1 MRYVWMLSLLLF
13 CHVASAVDIFGT
25 DYYFRDSFVR
35 VVDDER
41 GTSLVLMV
49 DDFFDESTGDTLKVE
64 QYEALEK
71 VTRVVKRH
79 SDVALSITGHSDNI
93 LPQGKRYQVSDAQA
107 RSVTNFLLASG
118 VDPNRIFEVGGE
130 GDLWPVSSNDTMEGR
145 HLNRRVE
152 ITFLRKPPATVTFI
166 EKKPEKPKKI
176 KRVMVKEKEVEK
188 IEVKIKEPHKEIKV
202 EIDEVTEKSAT
213 KPVKTTTLIEVD
225 VNEGQSH
232 QNKSHHNKSHQ
243 SKTSHKNTKS
253 THIKSS
259 QEGSVQEKSGWNNWL
274 NKYILR

>member
-152 ITFLRKPPATVTFI
+152 ITFLRKPPGTVTFI

-176 KRVMVKEKEVEK
+176 KRVMVKEKKSEVEK

-202 EIDEVTEKSAT
+202 EIDEVTEKSPT

-232 QNKSHHNKSHQ
+232 HNKSHQ

-253 THIKSS
+253 TPIKSS